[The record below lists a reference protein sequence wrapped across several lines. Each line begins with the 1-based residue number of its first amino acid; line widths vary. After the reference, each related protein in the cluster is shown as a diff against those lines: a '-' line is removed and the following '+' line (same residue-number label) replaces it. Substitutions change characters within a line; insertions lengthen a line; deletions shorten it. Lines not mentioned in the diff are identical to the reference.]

1 MEKPGVRARFS
12 IELSITS
19 TPHKTSFCKPASVEL
34 LRTNFCKSAC
44 VNLLSPAGCS
54 VVTLLLPH
62 YDSDMG
68 SGMSGEMIFLFFL
81 VLILFGPKKMPE
93 IARQVARMMNE
104 FRRASNEF
112 RSQIESEVN
121 ALDISG
127 KDINGKDVNGKAG
140 AARQQILPPLQAPLG
155 SIANRI
161 FNPPSAQKREAAE
174 TAVAETAVAEPSAA
188 EQTAIADGASPVS
201 AVEAAAVPA
210 SKVAPDA

>member
-1 MEKPGVRARFS
+1 
-12 IELSITS
+12 
-19 TPHKTSFCKPASVEL
+19 
-34 LRTNFCKSAC
+34 
-44 VNLLSPAGCS
+44 
-54 VVTLLLPH
+54 
-62 YDSDMG
+62 MG
-68 SGMSGEMIFLFFL
+68 FGSSGEVIFLFFL

-121 ALDISG
+121 ALDMS
-127 KDINGKDVNGKAG
+127 GKAG
-140 AARQQILPPLQAPLG
+140 TPRQQILPPLQAPLG

-161 FNPPSAQKREAAE
+161 FNPPSAEKREAAE
-174 TAVAETAVAEPSAA
+174 TAVAETAVAESSSA
-188 EQTAIADGASPVS
+188 ERTAIADGAVPDS